1 VAFRWF
7 STATP
12 VSSTNKTDS
21 HDITWLV
28 DFIVLNATFTQQYFS
43 YIVAVSCIGGGNRRK
58 PPTYRKLLPIFIA

>member
-1 VAFRWF
+1 VAVRWF

-28 DFIVLNATFTQQYFS
+28 GFMVLNATFTHQYFS
-43 YIVAVSCIGGGNRRK
+43 YIVAVSFIGGGNLK
-58 PPTYRKLLPIFIA
+58 KTPTYSKSLPIFIA